1 MDYQVEKYLKLR
13 GLWIIIQYFTQY
25 LDGLLLVKKNSLY
38 FRNMKFRYSRLLETL
53 LTLLTA
59 IIIQR
64 YWKISFPD
72 FREWE
77 ITLSDRKFFFVA
89 LALRR
94 MLMNLKIPFMIMTS
108 IHKYWALAT
117 LSIGFSLFTL
127 LSYWLDFQTTES
139 S

>member
-64 YWKISFPD
+64 Y
-72 FREWE
+72 
-77 ITLSDRKFFFVA
+77 
-89 LALRR
+89 
-94 MLMNLKIPFMIMTS
+94 
-108 IHKYWALAT
+108 
-117 LSIGFSLFTL
+117 
-127 LSYWLDFQTTES
+127 
-139 S
+139 

>member
-1 MDYQVEKYLKLR
+1 MLR